1 MMGRRETLVAFAVG
15 ALLVAS
21 VSAAQQ
27 PPPTATKF
35 ITPLKGEASVEMMP
49 ARATQEA
56 GTMVTKFKVK
66 NTSTKPVVGFKVSE
80 FWYSPKGVAVSGSQP
95 FRVLKPFLPGDVIE
109 VTLKSPRPP
118 DGSRK
123 ITQFDHQ
130 YGTVKVKQVPKFSS

>member
-1 MMGRRETLVAFAVG
+1 MRGRRETLVAFAG

-35 ITPLKGEASVEMMP
+35 ITPLKGEALVEMMP
-49 ARATQEA
+49 ARASREG

-66 NTSTKPVVGFKVSE
+66 NTSTKPIVGFKVSE
-80 FWYSPKGVAVSGSQP
+80 FWYSPKGVAVSGSQA
-95 FRVLKPFLPGDVIE
+95 FRVLKPFLPGDVVE
-109 VTLKSPRPP
+109 VTLKSPTPP

-130 YGTVKVKQVPKFSS
+130 YGTIKVKQVSKFSS